1 MSKGDLSRK
10 PDRNLKIL
18 ISIHILWG
26 VLVFMVGLW
35 WGSLVVSRQR
45 EIAELETQLGVPRSE
60 VESKFSQTKKMI
72 YWESGTFV
80 VLLVASSGLLLS
92 LYSRDLKRSRSI
104 QAFFAS
110 LTHELRTPLTSI
122 RLQAESIADS
132 IGEQDPN
139 RQVAQRLL
147 EDTSRLET
155 QVERTL
161 ELARVEGGGR
171 VDLRTI
177 HLASWLDRMIPQLIE
192 SYRNRIEVRVEGDRQ
207 AAIQADPSS
216 LSVIFRNLFEN
227 SVKHAQ
233 KSPCRSV
240 VEIHPAHAEEVE
252 VVYRDDGKGIQADSS
267 KIGRLFYKGPQS
279 SGAGVGLYLVTVLMN
294 RMSGRV
300 DYGSPGGFEARMKF
314 VSGAVEP

>member
-45 EIAELETQLGVPRSE
+45 EIAELETQLGVPRPE
-60 VESKFSQTKKMI
+60 VESKFSQTQKMI

-92 LYSRDLKRSRSI
+92 LYSRDLKRSRAI

-122 RLQAESIADS
+122 RLQAEAIADS
-132 IGEQDPN
+132 IDAHDPN
-139 RQVAQRLL
+139 RAVAQRLL

-161 ELARVEGGGR
+161 ELARVEGGGS
-171 VDLRTI
+171 VDLRTV
-177 HLASWLDRMIPQLIE
+177 HLANWLERMIPQLTE
-192 SYRNRIEVRVEGDRQ
+192 SYRNRIEVRIEGDRQ
-207 AAIQADPSS
+207 LSVRADPSS

-227 SVKHAQ
+227 SAKHAQ
-233 KSPCRSV
+233 KVPCRAV
-240 VEIHPAHAEEVE
+240 VEIQPWHESKVI
-252 VVYRDDGKGIQADSS
+252 VTYRDDGKGVQADLP
-267 KIGRLFYKGPQS
+267 KIGRLFYKGPHS

-294 RMSGRV
+294 RMAGRV
-300 DYGSPGGFEARMKF
+300 DYSSPNGFEARMQF
-314 VSGAVEP
+314 RNGAVES